1 MPISPRGDPSSGG
14 GRGYDDETAPERG
27 DDPDD
32 GAEAMTSMAA
42 MAKRFNMMRTSPTPT
57 EENELDQFVKTLLE
71 K

>member
-14 GRGYDDETAPERG
+14 GRGFDDETAPERV

-42 MAKRFNMMRTSPTPT
+42 MT